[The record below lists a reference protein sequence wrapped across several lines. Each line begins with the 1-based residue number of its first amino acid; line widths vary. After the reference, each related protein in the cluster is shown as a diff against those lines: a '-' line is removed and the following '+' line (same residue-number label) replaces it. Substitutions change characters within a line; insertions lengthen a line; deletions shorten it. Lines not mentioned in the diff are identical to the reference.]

1 PAHRYQTAGALADDL
16 RRFLDD
22 RPILAR
28 RATRAEQAWRWCRRN
43 PALATAVTVALVLMV
58 TTTVV
63 SVIASVTTAAALAAE
78 KAQREQAEQTSTLA
92 LDALNGIYNRFA
104 PTRMVVTPPASDDDA
119 VELPVQP
126 ALPPEAIPLLE
137 ELLRTY
143 EKLARSG
150 GEFPK
155 LQAQAAE
162 ANYRIGNI
170 RQRLGRL
177 EEAAAAYRSAVEL
190 YGRLPPD
197 SAEDPARLKL
207 SRTCGELGRT
217 LRLLQQFDEAGRMY
231 DRAILTMMD
240 APKALAARPEY
251 RYELARALFASDQRE
266 TQGSAAPPMGGG
278 PRGGPRGLGKG
289 PPPKGRPG
297 GLGTG
302 P

>member
-1 PAHRYQTAGALADDL
+1 
-16 RRFLDD
+16 
-22 RPILAR
+22 
-28 RATRAEQAWRWCRRN
+28 
-43 PALATAVTVALVLMV
+43 LMV
-58 TTTVV
+58 AITII
-63 SVIASVTTAAALAAE
+63 SVIASVTTAAASREVAAANRDMEKALAAE
-78 KAQREQAEQTSTLA
+78 KAQREHAERASTLA

-104 PTRMVVTPPASDDDA
+104 PTRLVVTPPVVNDDA

-126 ALPPEAIPLLE
+126 ALPPEAIPLME
-137 ELLRTY
+137 DLLRTY
-143 EKLARSG
+143 EQLARAG

-177 EEAAAAYRSAVEL
+177 EDAATAYRAAIDL

-197 SAEDPARLKL
+197 SADDPARLKL

-240 APKALAARPEY
+240 APKDLV
-251 RYELARALFASDQRE
+251 
-266 TQGSAAPPMGGG
+266 
-278 PRGGPRGLGKG
+278 
-289 PPPKGRPG
+289 
-297 GLGTG
+297 
-302 P
+302 